1 MSRFLRFCVAG
12 TVGFV
17 IDAGVLQALV
27 GGLGMD
33 PYVARVFSFLAAA
46 TTTWWINRRYTFE
59 TRAEVT
65 RSEWMKYVTLMLGGA
80 AVNYGAY
87 AVCIAFWGFARAHLW
102 LAVAIGSVAGLGV
115 NYLTSSRLVFRQP
128 PAAG

>member
-1 MSRFLRFCVAG
+1 VSRFLRFCVAG